1 MFETQSNTIKSFM
14 SDKRTILFEN
24 ALIFACVWY
33 FFLIMTSGTA
43 CPLGIFIPSILIG
56 CALGHMY
63 RFLHYA
69 IFPLDADPK
78 NNIPATTFAIMG
90 ATAMLAG
97 ATRMTYSLAVIMLET
112 TSSVELFLPIIF
124 TLFISYGSGTIL
136 IDKSIYLGAL
146 RTKNIPLLVKD
157 VPKVNRH
164 LRAQDLMAAPV
175 RKFHFLPKV
184 EDISY

>member
-1 MFETQSNTIKSFM
+1 MI
-14 SDKRTILFEN
+14 
-24 ALIFACVWY
+24 
-33 FFLIMTSGTA
+33 TSGTA

-56 CALGHMY
+56 CALGHIY

-69 IFPLDADPK
+69 IFPMEAGAE
-78 NNIPATTFAIMG
+78 IPATTFAIMG

-124 TLFISYGSGTIL
+124 TLFISYGSGVIL
-136 IDKSIYLGAL
+136 IDKSIYLSAL
-146 RTKNIPLLVKD
+146 RAKNIPLLVKE

-164 LRAQDLMAAPV
+164 LRAENLMSAPV
-175 RKFHFLPKV
+175 RVFHFIPKV
-184 EDISY
+184 EDVYY

>member
-1 MFETQSNTIKSFM
+1 M
-14 SDKRTILFEN
+14 SEKRTILFEN

-33 FFLIMTSGTA
+33 FFLILTSGTA

-69 IFPLDADPK
+69 IFPMYEGPDAHLK
-78 NNIPATTFAIMG
+78 NIPATTFAIMG

-164 LRAQDLMAAPV
+164 LRA
-175 RKFHFLPKV
+175 
-184 EDISY
+184 